1 MAKKKIINYLIRH
14 AIRNSYKILPEK
26 GAQHFLR
33 AWFKYSLL
41 YQAAKKAAGVKR
53 TNGTTNAIM
62 NQLEKKMKNN
72 IRSSLKIILYQV
84 YLSTDYLVTV

>member
-1 MAKKKIINYLIRH
+1 MQVVRYFYLCT
-14 AIRNSYKILPEK
+14 YKALPEK

-62 NQLEKKMKNN
+62 NQLEKNEK
-72 IRSSLKIILYQV
+72 
-84 YLSTDYLVTV
+84 

>member
-1 MAKKKIINYLIRH
+1 MKFHY
-14 AIRNSYKILPEK
+14 RNSSNIQFQIRLLQKITILHLPEK

-41 YQAAKKAAGVKR
+41 YQAAKRAAGVKT

-62 NQLEKKMKNN
+62 NQLEKNEK
-72 IRSSLKIILYQV
+72 
-84 YLSTDYLVTV
+84 